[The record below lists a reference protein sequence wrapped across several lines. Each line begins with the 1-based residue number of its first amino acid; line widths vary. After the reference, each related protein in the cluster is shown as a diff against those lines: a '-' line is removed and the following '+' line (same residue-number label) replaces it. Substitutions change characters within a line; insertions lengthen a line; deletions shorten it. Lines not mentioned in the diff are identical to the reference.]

1 MTGLHTASPGIRFRI
16 WQNDTL
22 KEGVQEI
29 SKIILLHPAIEF
41 MNVYELFNGDKNLV
55 FSGFIS
61 CFDNLLVEDCTVDAY
76 GRTGVVND

>member
-1 MTGLHTASPGIRFRI
+1 MIHQKRVCKT
-16 WQNDTL
+16 
-22 KEGVQEI
+22 I
-29 SKIILLHPAIEF
+29 SKIILLHPVIEF

-61 CFDNLLVEDCTVDAY
+61 CFDNLLVEDCAVDAY